1 MSGRRESLSVPDQP
15 ESAVKDPG
23 AHELGRSFTIMLLDL
38 YWSPFP
44 NKIVY

>member
-23 AHELGRSFTIMLLDL
+23 AHELGRSFSVMLLDSL
-38 YWSPFP
+38 WSTFP